1 MDTPVER
8 LIDTRAAQMF
18 PTLAPA
24 EVERLR
30 RFGSVRTHDQGDAL
44 VRVGET
50 GHGLTIFLAGEAEI
64 TQHDENGTRTH
75 IVTYGPGS
83 FMGEL
88 AQLSGRPALVDS
100 HALTQVDVIVIP
112 PDRLPALLLAAA
124 EVGERLMRALLMRRV
139 VLPETGS
146 GGAVQLGRP

>member
-50 GHGLTIFLAGEAEI
+50 GHGLRSEEHT
-64 TQHDENGTRTH
+64 
-75 IVTYGPGS
+75 S
-83 FMGEL
+83 EL
-88 AQLSGRPALVDS
+88 QS
-100 HALTQVDVIVIP
+100 
-112 PDRLPALLLAAA
+112 
-124 EVGERLMRALLMRRV
+124 LMRISYAVFCLKKKKKTLKQHHYSQSQQTTAAGIKKNE
-139 VLPETGS
+139 LP
-146 GGAVQLGRP
+146 